1 MDNRND
7 FRSYA
12 GTMGNEQGYG
22 SPAVVATA
30 SPAERGAFLRKV
42 YVTLTGGVAV
52 TMASA
57 FYFTAVN
64 PEPLIKVLQ
73 STGTWMLMLAYLAL
87 SFAVGAVV
95 RVRGINVLAYL
106 FFTAFTGFFIS
117 PLLLMSVIKTGSFD
131 VVFQAFGISVFTF
144 AGLTGYVLIS
154 GKDFSFIKGFI
165 WTGFWMLLGAMV
177 MGFWIDS
184 WAYHMAI
191 TAVGLLVFVG
201 FILYD
206 TSRIMLYMG
215 PGEWVAG
222 AFSLFIDFINLF
234 IRVLV
239 LLTGRRS

>member
-12 GTMGNEQGYG
+12 GAMGNEQGYG

-57 FYFTAVN
+57 FYFTLMDPIPAIKLWQSV
-64 PEPLIKVLQ
+64 PPLA
-73 STGTWMLMLAYLAL
+73 LMLGYMAL
-87 SFAVGAVV
+87 SFVVGTVV
-95 RVRGINVLAYL
+95 RVRGINLLAYL
-106 FFTAFTGFFIS
+106 LFTAFTGFFIS
-117 PLLLMSVIKTGSFD
+117 PILLMAAGVTGSFN
-131 VVFQAFGISVFTF
+131 VVLQAFGISVFTF
-144 AGLTGYVLIS
+144 VGLTGYVLIS
-154 GKDFSFIKGFI
+154 GKDFSFMKGFL
-165 WTGFWMLLGAMV
+165 WTGFWMVFGALV

-191 TAVGLLVFVG
+191 TAVGLLVFIG

-222 AFSLFIDFINLF
+222 AFSLFIDFINMF
-234 IRVLV
+234 IRVLY
-239 LLTGRRS
+239 LLIGRRN